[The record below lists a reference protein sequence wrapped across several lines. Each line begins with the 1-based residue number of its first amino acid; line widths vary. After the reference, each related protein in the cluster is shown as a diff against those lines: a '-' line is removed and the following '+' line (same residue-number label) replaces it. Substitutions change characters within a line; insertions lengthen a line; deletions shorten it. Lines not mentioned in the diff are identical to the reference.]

1 MKKQY
6 GVANIDQKEYT
17 EAANDLGNS
26 SAVSRPLVKID
37 DGPDGTGF
45 NAKMIAGE
53 FSLPPASECKEA
65 TLEVA
70 HRILGLLV
78 TKDLLA
84 HLPQNVTAEHLGN
97 LLPFYPMSYHKR
109 FGSTYTD
116 RVCPGSTRT
125 GRCPVCDGRRDLFT
139 SDGYKNGVVPKD
151 SIMKAGF
158 GTRQVAL
165 VVSRVFF
172 NGEDMGIRV
181 WTTALTNEQAAN
193 AKHDNFFDLVAQ
205 LTTPKKLLAGETL
218 PADYY
223 SNGDGARWL
232 VAEYVRATYS
242 EEGKPGEQK
251 SKRPPAPYWK
261 LSKVTPTKE
270 IEGVGKA
277 VDIWWP
283 EFGKGKDAKD
293 GTELVDVYGLINHTP
308 AEELAAISKEA
319 VARVLN
325 PRKPNDAAPAAS
337 AGQDAGGEAA
347 DPVAHAEDLEAPT
360 WGELVSMDVEEL
372 VRYGVAKGGKAKDLE
387 LTGATNPGALR
398 RCVAKLWSVAPKAVA
413 QPTQAADE
421 AEGQDEERLP
431 F

>member
-17 EAANDLGNS
+17 ESANDLGSS
-26 SAVSRPLVKID
+26 SAVHKPLVKID
-37 DGPDGTGF
+37 DGEGGAGF

-53 FSLPPASECKEA
+53 FALPPASECKEA

-84 HLPQNVTAEHLGN
+84 HLPQTVTAEHLGN

-109 FGSTYTD
+109 FGATYTD

-125 GRCPVCDGRRDLFT
+125 GRCPVCTGRKDLFT
-139 SDGYKNGVVPKD
+139 SDAYKSGVLAKD

-165 VVSRVFF
+165 VVSRVYF

-181 WTTALTNEQAAN
+181 WTTAITNEQAAN

-218 PADYY
+218 PVDYY

-242 EEGKPGEQK
+242 EDSKPGEQK

-270 IEGVGKA
+270 IPGVGKA

-308 AEELAAISKEA
+308 IEELEEITKEA

-325 PRKPNDAAPAAS
+325 PRKQNETAAPADKA
-337 AGQDAGGEAA
+337 AGGEAA
-347 DPVAHAEDLEAPT
+347 GEAAAAEDLEAPT
-360 WGELVSMDVEEL
+360 WGDIVSMEVDEL

-387 LTGATNPGALR
+387 LTGATNIGALR
-398 RCVAKLWSVAPKAVA
+398 RCVAKLWSIAPKAVA
-413 QPTQAADE
+413 QPTQSADE
-421 AEGQDEERLP
+421 SEGRGEEDLL